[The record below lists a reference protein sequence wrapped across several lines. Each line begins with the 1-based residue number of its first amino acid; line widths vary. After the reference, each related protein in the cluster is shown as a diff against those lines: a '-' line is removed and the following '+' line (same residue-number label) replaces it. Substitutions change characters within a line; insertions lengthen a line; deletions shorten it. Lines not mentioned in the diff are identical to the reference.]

1 MTGITSHETQEVEAA
16 NASGRTPVVFVH
28 GLWPLPSSWDRWQT
42 VFEDAV
48 ADLSLTFIRRF
59 VEPRA
64 AGTRELAGA
73 GVG

>member
-1 MTGITSHETQEVEAA
+1 MTGITSHETQQVEVAT
-16 NASGRTPVVFVH
+16 ASGWR
-28 GLWPLPSSWDRWQT
+28 
-42 VFEDAV
+42 EV

-59 VEPRA
+59 VEPCP